1 MIKGAFLEMKPK
13 GGEER
18 ELPIS
23 AFCGGVT
30 GRGIE
35 RMQELLSGAG
45 LRETLR
51 TINLLLL
58 NVCGVSH

>member
-1 MIKGAFLEMKPK
+1 MKPK

-45 LRETLR
+45 LRETLH

-58 NVCGVSH
+58 SVCGVSH